1 MPAQSDYSGVTGWR
15 SAIRSRSI
23 PAWLRRA
30 LLRLLT
36 RAPRRDV
43 PLEVL
48 VAPVPVPAGSAETGE
63 VVPFPPATPTSLP
76 PGPSSTAPKK
86 PTVAEF
92 PGLTTYPAARK
103 YVDLA
108 VREGTARGVPP
119 AIVLA
124 TMAAESAF
132 NERAYRAEPHI
143 NDASRG
149 LMQLLF
155 RTAQGLGYKGTPDGL
170 YAPAVS
176 TALGTQYLA
185 DGLELK
191 KGDVWAAV
199 SRYNNGHGRR
209 ATKPTPT
216 CLWRRADK
224 TCGESF
230 TAQPGEFLN
239 QPYVDRVQGFAR
251 TFGYVD
257 GMPIAEAS
265 LGGGPVVVL
274 LLLGA
279 LARRWLT

>member
-1 MPAQSDYSGVTGWR
+1 MPTRSDYSGVMGWR

-23 PAWLRRA
+23 PAFLRRW
-30 LLRLLT
+30 LLRLL
-36 RAPRRDV
+36 APATRRDV

-48 VAPVPVPAGSAETGE
+48 V
-63 VVPFPPATPTSLP
+63 PPAPGSPGDSEPIGAASPPTPA
-76 PGPSSTAPKK
+76 PSPTAKP

-108 VREGTARGVPP
+108 IREGTARGVPP

-132 NERAYRAEPHI
+132 KERAYRAEPHI

-149 LMQLLF
+149 LMQILF
-155 RTAQGLGYKGTPDGL
+155 RTAQGLGYRGTPDGL
-170 YAPAVS
+170 YDPAVNI
-176 TALGTQYLA
+176 ALGTQYLA
-185 DGLELK
+185 DGLEIK
-191 KGDVWAAV
+191 NGDVWAAV
-199 SRYNNGHGRR
+199 SRYNNGNGRR
-209 ATKPTPT
+209 ATKPTAV
-216 CLWRRADK
+216 CMWRRADK
-224 TCGESF
+224 SCGEYF
-230 TAQPGEFLN
+230 NAQPGQFLN

-265 LGGGPVVVL
+265 VAGGPVVVL

>member
-23 PAWLRRA
+23 PAWLRRV

-36 RAPRRDV
+36 RSPRRDV

-48 VAPVPVPAGSAETGE
+48 VPPAPAPAGGSAPSGAVSPPRPPTASVPTSPLPVPAK
-63 VVPFPPATPTSLP
+63 P
-76 PGPSSTAPKK
+76 
-86 PTVAEF
+86 PTVAEL

-103 YVDLA
+103 YVDL
-108 VREGTARGVPP
+108 VIREATARGVPP

-149 LMQLLF
+149 LMQLLY
-155 RTAQGLGYKGTPDGL
+155 RTAQGLGYNGTPDGL
-170 YAPAVS
+170 YVPAVNI
-176 TALGTQYLA
+176 ALGTQYLA

-199 SRYNNGHGRR
+199 SRYNNGNGRR
-209 ATKPTPT
+209 VTKPTTT

-224 TCGESF
+224 TCGETF
-230 TAQPGEFLN
+230 TAQPGQFLN